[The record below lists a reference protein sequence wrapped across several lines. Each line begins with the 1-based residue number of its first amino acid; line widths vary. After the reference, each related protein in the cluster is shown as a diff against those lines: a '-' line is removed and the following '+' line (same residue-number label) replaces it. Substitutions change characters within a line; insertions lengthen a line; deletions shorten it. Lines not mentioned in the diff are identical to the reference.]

1 MAFVIP
7 FCSVLAL
14 AAFLAS
20 ASAFFNMSSV
30 VIIMEGGSGV
40 NKRTLSLCTLTCA
53 TEAVA
58 QVLFLDHYQIT
69 FLPLSK
75 DVGLRLFLD
84 ILFSKRKSDF

>member
-14 AAFLAS
+14 AAFL

-53 TEAVA
+53 AVE
-58 QVLFLDHYQIT
+58 QY
-69 FLPLSK
+69 S
-75 DVGLRLFLD
+75 
-84 ILFSKRKSDF
+84 